1 MNKII
6 LFLYLFIAN
15 FVYAE
20 TNWSEVN
27 KFLDMPRQSLKYE
40 GVWSRFDNSGEG
52 LELKLNTN
60 GTGIACED
68 NGYYLSAYE
77 LNYLNGILYTVIPH
91 LKIKIV
97 ELNDNGDLIV
107 EQNGKKLLMRQDH
120 DLFLASEKCAKILK

>member
-6 LFLYLFIAN
+6 LFLYLSITN
-15 FVYAE
+15 SVYAE

-27 KFLDMPRQSLKYE
+27 KFIDMPSQSLNYE
-40 GVWSRFDNSGEG
+40 GIWSKFDDTGEG
-52 LELKLNTN
+52 LELKLNKN

-77 LNYLNGILYTVIPH
+77 LNHLNSILYTVIPN

-97 ELNDNGDLIV
+97 ELNENGDLVV

-120 DLFLASEKCAKILK
+120 DLYFASENCAKILK